1 MKILFLI
8 LLISGATITFYDVSA
23 LCIDP
28 HCYAITIT
36 NELDTNYQGLQYV
49 IEIPAFAE
57 SDTISPHQ
65 QFKNGTPINQIQ
77 CTDSKILMESTRNT
91 PACVNESSVEKL
103 ENKGFILVDVV
114 TITESKTTHADSIIP
129 TSDNSINY
137 DAELMSILEKDL
149 VFTNKE
155 TNPNAFSELGSGNGI
170 HWPIYKVTYPSTAQ
184 VGVPFDVIYD
194 YSFVIPD
201 EETGSYVNNNEQCSE
216 NSCGRMHLSAKVSS
230 YVNATSDNLEHVRDH
245 NGGETVP
252 MTNSTVYY
260 SYPEFDNTQ
269 PLEETFTF
277 VINEPDIDYRIGEIN
292 VNMRFNNNDLVYFYV
307 GADGNIIFDPMMKK
321 ETFENSSLAKSTAPS
336 VMNTASV
343 IRTELNKLQ
352 ERTYDATQ
360 PSIPAPVGLRDGP
373 PPELYGYFAERLLR
387 ENPDVNYEEF
397 LQFHNFTQSWIDDFL
412 NAMPHL
418 KPDDSLTS
426 QVIDFLTSYMLLPP
440 AYGAEATTTI
450 FGQLVNTDE
459 NGSSVFVHG
468 GTVCAYDSDSFGLN
482 PIIVNNEHACSETV
496 QSGTFVFDVPTIDPN
511 GSGNTDLVLKA
522 FAKNSHF
529 EFFLNNNEDEV
540 TVTDSTIFLGTGS

>member
-1 MKILFLI
+1 MTTKTMLGLVV
-8 LLISGATITFYDVSA
+8 L
-23 LCIDP
+23 
-28 HCYAITIT
+28 AI
-36 NELDTNYQGLQYV
+36 GLS
-49 IEIPAFAE
+49 IIPAFAE
-57 SDTISPHQ
+57 IDTPYQ
-65 QFKNGTPINQIQ
+65 QFSDGTPINQIQ
-77 CTDSKILMESTRNT
+77 CTDSKILMESPRNT
-91 PACVNESSVEKL
+91 PACVNESSIEKL

-114 TITESKTTHADSIIP
+114 TITELETTPADSIIP

-149 VFTNKE
+149 VFTNKNKE
-155 TNPNAFSELGSGNGI
+155 TNLNVISELGHSRI

-216 NSCGRMHLSAKVSS
+216 NRCGKIFFSAKVPNFVS
-230 YVNATSDNLEHVRDH
+230 VTSDNLEYFSSRIDVS
-245 NGGETVP
+245 
-252 MTNSTVYY
+252 MTIFRNFTAYTY
-260 SYPEFDNTQ
+260 HPEFDNTQ
-269 PLEETFTF
+269 PLQETFIF

-292 VNMRFNNNDLVYFYV
+292 VSIKQNKKDLVYFYV
-307 GADGNIIFDPMMKK
+307 GEDGNIIFDPMMKK

-343 IRTELNKLQ
+343 IRTELDKLQ

-360 PSIPAPVGLRDGP
+360 TPIPAPTGLRDGV
-373 PPELYGYFAERLLR
+373 PPELYDYYAKKLLR
-387 ENPDVNYEEF
+387 DYPNENYEDLF
-397 LQFHNFTQSWIDDFL
+397 RSFNYTQTWIDRFL
-412 NAMPHL
+412 SAMPEL
-418 KPDDSLTS
+418 RS
-426 QVIDFLTSYMLLPP
+426 QTITDFLTSYMLLPP

-459 NGSSVFVHG
+459 NGSLVFVHG
-468 GTVCAYDSDSFGLN
+468 GTVCAYDSDSIGLN
-482 PIIVNNEHACSETV
+482 PIIVNNEHACSVTG
-496 QSGTFVFDVPTIDPN
+496 QSGMFVFDVPTIDPN
-511 GSGNTDLVLKA
+511 GSGNTNLVLKA

>member
-1 MKILFLI
+1 MTTKTMLGLVV
-8 LLISGATITFYDVSA
+8 L
-23 LCIDP
+23 
-28 HCYAITIT
+28 AI
-36 NELDTNYQGLQYV
+36 GLS
-49 IEIPAFAE
+49 IIPAFAE
-57 SDTISPHQ
+57 SDTILSPHQ

-155 TNPNAFSELGSGNGI
+155 TNPNAISELGPGNGI

-201 EETGSYVNNNEQCSE
+201 EETGSYVNNNEQCTE
-216 NSCGRMHLSAKVSS
+216 TICEKRFFSAFVSS
-230 YVNATSDNLEHVRDH
+230 FVDIESDNLKLFGNKTDV
-245 NGGETVP
+245 G
-252 MTNSTVYY
+252 MTTLRNYTIYTY
-260 SYPEFDNTQ
+260 HPEYDNTQ
-269 PLEETFTF
+269 PLQETFTF

-292 VNMRFNNNDLVYFYV
+292 VTIKQNRNDLVYFYV
-307 GADGNIIFDPMMKK
+307 GEDGNIIFDPMMKK

-387 ENPDVNYEEF
+387 DYPGENYTEILRSWNVTE
-397 LQFHNFTQSWIDDFL
+397 TWIDKFL
-412 NAMPHL
+412 SAMPEL
-418 KPDDSLTS
+418 RPQT
-426 QVIDFLTSYMLLPP
+426 ITDFLTSYMLLPP
-440 AYGAEATTTI
+440 AYGAEDITTI

-468 GTVCAYDSDSFGLN
+468 GTVCAYDMGSSGFN
-482 PIIVNNEHACSETV
+482 PLIIDNEPVCVETV

-529 EFFLNNNEDEV
+529 EFFLNNDEDEV